1 MSDFLNFKALER
13 PKSPNTYLVA
23 PAGFADQA
31 KPDEAGPVFDCSP
44 ESLFGRVEALIGM
57 RKDWRLESL
66 DAQAGRIYFIAVS
79 KLFRFKDD
87 VNIAVLPA
95 EGKST
100 LAIYSAS
107 RIGHSDLG
115 ANRKRV
121 HELLSSLQVT

>member
-1 MSDFLNFKALER
+1 MSDFLDFKALER

-66 DAQAGRIYFIAVS
+66 DAQAGRIYFSFVPAVQVGNLRLLLAYS
-79 KLFRFKDD
+79 CVCARVLCADSVPLFCFSR
-87 VNIAVLPA
+87 ATPA
-95 EGKST
+95 SC
-100 LAIYSAS
+100 
-107 RIGHSDLG
+107 
-115 ANRKRV
+115 
-121 HELLSSLQVT
+121 